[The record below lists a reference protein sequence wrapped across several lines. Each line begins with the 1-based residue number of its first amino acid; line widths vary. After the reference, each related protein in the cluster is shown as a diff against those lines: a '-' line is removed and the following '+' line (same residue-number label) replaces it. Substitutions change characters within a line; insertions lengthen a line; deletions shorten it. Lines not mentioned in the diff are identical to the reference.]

1 MGKEEYKVPDNWWR
15 SEEYYNIPLEEFM
28 NIIKSSI
35 KNGYSMSIGGDVSE
49 SGYSSKYDIA
59 MVPSFDIPS
68 QYIDENVV
76 NLDFL
81 MELQLMTML
90 FI

>member
-1 MGKEEYKVPDNWWR
+1 MR
-15 SEEYYNIPLEEFM
+15 SEEYYNIPRRIGD
-28 NIIKSSI
+28 IIKSSI

-49 SGYSSKYDIA
+49 SDTSKYDIA

-68 QYIDENVV
+68 QYIDENARQFRFS
-76 NLDFL
+76 NGTTTDD
-81 MELQLMTML
+81 ML